1 MQTTESLRTV
11 IVTGAN
17 KGIGYCIVEK
27 LLKES
32 NPYDIILTA
41 RNSKLGEEALSTLS
55 KKYASSNSK
64 VTFQQ
69 LNISDPSSIDAF
81 ADWIKTKR
89 GGKFDVL
96 INNAGYGWGKDKVE
110 ERLDTININLLETI
124 DLTEKLLPYLADD
137 GKILM
142 ISSSLGELSRQG
154 TQIQQALND
163 PSLTKEKLTEL
174 TNGLIER
181 TKNLSHEELGW
192 SQSTYDA
199 SKALLNAYT
208 RSILLKELKGNQQGY
223 TVCPGWCR
231 TDMGGPS
238 AALPAEQG
246 AETPVYLV
254 NLPFKRDDT
263 INCKFFSECA
273 VRSF

>member
-1 MQTTESLRTV
+1 MQSADSLRTV

-41 RNSKLGEEALSTLS
+41 RNSELGEEASSTLS
-55 KKYASSNSK
+55 NKYTSSSSK

-69 LNISDPSSIDAF
+69 LNISDPSSIAAF
-81 ADWIKTKR
+81 ADWIKAKR
-89 GGKFDVL
+89 DGKFDVL
-96 INNAGYGWGKDKVE
+96 INNAGYGWSKDKIE
-110 ERLDTININLLETI
+110 ERLDTININFLETI

-137 GKILM
+137 GKIIN
-142 ISSSLGELSRQG
+142 ISSGLGELSSQG
-154 TQIQQALND
+154 TQIQQALSD
-163 PSLTKEKLTEL
+163 PSLTKEKLIEL
-174 TNGLIER
+174 TNELIER
-181 TKNLSHEELGW
+181 TKNLTHTELGW

-208 RSILLKELKGNQQGY
+208 RFVLLKELKTNQQGY

-231 TDMGGPS
+231 TDMGGPT
-238 AALPAEQG
+238 ATLLAENG